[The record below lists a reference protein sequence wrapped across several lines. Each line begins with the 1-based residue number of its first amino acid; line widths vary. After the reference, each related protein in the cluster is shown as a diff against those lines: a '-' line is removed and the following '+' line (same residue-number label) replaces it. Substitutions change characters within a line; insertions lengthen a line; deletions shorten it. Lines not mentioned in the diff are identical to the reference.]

1 MRTLLDFIPILL
13 FFAAYK
19 LHAWF
24 GIGKDEALYFAT
36 PVLMGAT
43 AVQMAII
50 YAMDRKLTTLQKIT
64 LGTDSGLRR
73 PDSGVA

>member
-24 GIGKDEALYFAT
+24 GIGKDEAMFFAT
-36 PVLMGAT
+36 PVLMGA
-43 AVQMAII
+43 
-50 YAMDRKLTTLQKIT
+50 LQY
-64 LGTDSGLRR
+64 R
-73 PDSGVA
+73 